1 MSDIVEPLLTVQGL
15 ADYLGLK
22 VSTIQRWV
30 RERKVPTVQIG
41 RTIRFERAEVVKHL
55 TVKPKNL

>member
-1 MSDIVEPLLTVQGL
+1 MSKIAEPLLTVQGL

-41 RTIRFERAEVVKHL
+41 RTIRFERKEVVKHL
-55 TVKPKNL
+55 TIQPKKL